1 MASTNKTTH
10 YDLPQ
15 WIGTDKP
22 TFLGDLNGAFSTIDT
37 QLYTAVTNA
46 ENANN
51 NATSAAGA
59 VSNMQNDVNDLK
71 TWKGTASSA
80 ISGLQTQVTNLGP
93 TIGSQTQ
100 LISGLGNLL
109 SSNSPSI
116 TSNTS
121 YERLITIGSL
131 KLLNMYG
138 VITVSYT
145 GSPVGSSVMNAIPS
159 VVLSNVY
166 SKYSIDT
173 TRIFYNIATLDI
185 NDSEDNPL
193 SINLGIRNVS
203 GNTQLLT
210 TGYFAGTLKANHEL
224 YIRTQCLVVI
234 N

>member
-1 MASTNKTTH
+1 MSSTNKTTH

-37 QLYTAVTNA
+37 NLYTAVTNA
-46 ENANN
+46 ENAND
-51 NATSAAGA
+51 NASSAAGA
-59 VSNMQNDVNDLK
+59 VGDMQNDVNALK
-71 TWKGTASSA
+71 TWQTTASSA
-80 ISGLQTQVTNLGP
+80 ISGLQTQVNNIGP

-100 LISGLGNLL
+100 LITGLGNLL

-116 TSNTS
+116 SSNTS

-138 VITVSYT
+138 VIAITYT
-145 GSPVGSSVMNAIPS
+145 GSPVGSSVLNAIPS

-173 TRIFYNIATLDI
+173 SRIFYNLATLDI
-185 NDSEDNPL
+185 NDNESNPL
-193 SINLGIRNVS
+193 SINLGIRNTS
-203 GNTQLLT
+203 GNTQFLT
-210 TGYFAGTLKANHEL
+210 TGYFSGTLQANHEL
-224 YIRTQCLVVI
+224 YIRTQCLLVI

>member
-1 MASTNKTTH
+1 MSSTNKTTH

-22 TFLGDLNGAFSTIDT
+22 TFLGDLNGAFATIDT

-46 ENANN
+46 KNANN
-51 NATSAAGA
+51 NASSAAGA
-59 VSNMQNDVNDLK
+59 VSDMQNDVNDLK
-71 TWKGTASSA
+71 TWQGTASSA
-80 ISGLQTQVTNLGP
+80 ITGLQKQVSNINP

-138 VITVSYT
+138 VIAVSYT

-193 SINLGIRNVS
+193 SVNLGIRNAS
-203 GNTQLLT
+203 GNTQFMT
-210 TGYFAGTLKANHEL
+210 TGYFTGTLKANHEL